1 MVLDE
6 KSTFA
11 EKNIMPRNTEVIR
24 QWSILRELEASHGST
39 IRHLSNITGVTTR
52 TIRRDLEALQEAGF
66 PLYDQPGPSAKVW
79 KLDSRPFK
87 HLNET
92 AFTLAELSALYFSRT
107 LVECLTATPFG
118 DDLEGVFQ
126 KLDSALGPRMRQFL
140 DRLPS
145 VIQVKREPTQQPH
158 GTKQHAVIGRLLD
171 AIMHQRQLEM
181 KYHSMSSK
189 REKQY
194 RLDPYRLV
202 YAQGGLYLFGYVPQ
216 YDQVRTFAVERIRKI
231 TPTAETFKQIEDFAS
246 AAFPHSLG
254 IHDGKPEPVE
264 LVFTPVLAPYILE
277 RTWHTSQQLTSRQ
290 DGSLIL
296 KMDVCIDGALR
307 GWILSFGSNVRV
319 KSPKALLQHIAA
331 EISRAQSH
339 YTGQSS

>member
-1 MVLDE
+1 
-6 KSTFA
+6 
-11 EKNIMPRNTEVIR
+11 MPRNAEVIR

-87 HLNET
+87 HLNEA

-118 DDLEGVFQ
+118 DDLEGAFQ

-140 DRLPS
+140 DRLPN
-145 VIQVKREPTQQPH
+145 VIQAKRVPTQQSS
-158 GTKQHAVIGRLLD
+158 GTKQHAVLGRLLD

-189 REKQY
+189 REKLY

-216 YDQVRTFAVERIRKI
+216 YDQVRTFAVERIRQI
-231 TPTAETFKQIEDFAS
+231 TPTAETFEEIEDFSS

-254 IHDGKPEPVE
+254 IHDGEPEPVE
-264 LVFTPVLAPYILE
+264 LEFTPVVAPYILE
-277 RTWHTSQQLTSRQ
+277 RTWHASQRVTSGQ

-296 KMDVCIDGALR
+296 KMAVCIDGALR
-307 GWILSFGSNVRV
+307 SWILSFGSNVRV
-319 KSPKALLQHIAA
+319 KSPKTLLEHIAA
-331 EISRAQSH
+331 DISRAQS
-339 YTGQSS
+339 YYIDPS